1 MAAVAPSFLNEKVRF
16 ESPAPFDDGYGNTT
30 HGWTPEF
37 SCRAQFIYARGG
49 ESVEAARLQGRSIFK
64 VRIRQCAAAR
74 GIQQSWRMVDARRGT
89 AYNIREID
97 QISDRQWVY
106 LLVESGVAV

>member
-1 MAAVAPSFLNEKVRF
+1 MDAGLLYEKV
-16 ESPAPFDDGYGNTT
+16 AFDKPVQQSDGYGNTT
-30 HGWTPEF
+30 NGWAPEF

-89 AYNIREID
+89 VYNIREID

>member
-1 MAAVAPSFLNEKVRF
+1 MVAPSFLSEKVRF
-16 ESPAPFDDGYGNTT
+16 ESPALFDDGQGGTIN
-30 HGWTPEF
+30 GWTPEF

-64 VRIRQCAAAR
+64 VRIRQCAAAS

-106 LLVESGVAV
+106 LLVESGVAG

>member
-1 MAAVAPSFLNEKVRF
+1 MAAPSFLSEKVRF
-16 ESPAPFDDGYGNTT
+16 EIPAPFDDGYGNTT

-49 ESVEAARLQGRSIFK
+49 ETVEAARLQGRSIFK
-64 VRIRQCAAAR
+64 VRIRQCSAAKA
-74 GIQQSWRMVDARRGT
+74 ILSSWRMVDARRGT
-89 AYNIREID
+89 TYNIREVD